1 MPHHAPL
8 EIAGNEDDKQHAGQ
22 QLEQG
27 EEAHQCRG
35 FGEELGQVDAQE
47 IRPGGTAAVGG
58 DLGGFHQ
65 DHAESL
71 RKDNE
76 LYPACRGG
84 LRIEE
89 AAAPL
94 SIAEFEAHADKEA
107 NT

>member
-76 LYPACRGG
+76 LYPAC
-84 LRIEE
+84 
-89 AAAPL
+89 
-94 SIAEFEAHADKEA
+94 
-107 NT
+107 

>member
-1 MPHHAPL
+1 M
-8 EIAGNEDDKQHAGQ
+8 
-22 QLEQG
+22 
-27 EEAHQCRG
+27 
-35 FGEELGQVDAQE
+35 DAQE

-76 LYPACRGG
+76 LYPARRGG
-84 LRIEE
+84 LRIKE

-94 SIAEFEAHADKEA
+94 GIAKLETHADEEA
-107 NT
+107 DA